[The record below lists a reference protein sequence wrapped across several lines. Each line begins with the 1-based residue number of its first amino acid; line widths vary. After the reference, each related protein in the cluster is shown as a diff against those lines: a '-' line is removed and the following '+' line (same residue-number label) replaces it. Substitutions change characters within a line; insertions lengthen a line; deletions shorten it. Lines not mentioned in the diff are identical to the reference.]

1 MRTFAVILA
10 ATAALATGACA
21 KKAEQVSAAPP
32 PVPQGGVPGSI
43 AADRDGDGIIDGYY
57 SADGIYHPNVAP
69 APVPA
74 TMPAVMTSRRGERG

>member
-1 MRTFAVILA
+1 MRSIALIVA
-10 ATAALATGACA
+10 AIAALATGACA
-21 KKAEQVSAAPP
+21 QKTEQASAATPP
-32 PVPQGGVPGSI
+32 IPQGGVPGSI

-57 SADGIYHPNVAP
+57 SADGIYHPNAVP